1 MEIFTKPSYSVGVTC
16 KIQKAAADAQAKS
29 ERYLNRTKFVI
40 AACCFEATM
49 IEKADS
55 GVTFEV
61 RRRKLLTF
69 FLVNNL
75 GEVRHTAGVVV
86 TRF

>member
-1 MEIFTKPSYSVGVTC
+1 MEIFTKPSYSVGVSC
-16 KIQKAAADAQAKS
+16 KVQPSAPDAKAKS

-40 AACCFEATM
+40 AACCLEATM

-61 RRRKLLTF
+61 RTF
-69 FLVNNL
+69 YSCLYIYL
-75 GEVRHTAGVVV
+75 QDYQIRA
-86 TRF
+86 

>member
-1 MEIFTKPSYSVGVTC
+1 MEIFTKPSYSVGVSC
-16 KIQKAAADAQAKS
+16 KVQPSAPDAQAKS

-40 AACCFEATM
+40 AACCLEATM

-61 RRRKLLTF
+61 RTF
-69 FLVNNL
+69 YSCLYIYL
-75 GEVRHTAGVVV
+75 PDYQIKAWGEK
-86 TRF
+86 